1 MSCEHRPPG
10 EVAQGRRCLGGRGPW
25 AAGLCPRPGVVPTG
39 HREML
44 LGSAGLDPRSTS
56 EQRPGS
62 RVTCTSA
69 AAENK
74 HDKDRE
80 GPGEPR
86 GGRSRE
92 AEVEAGAA
100 DAGGLACEDGEPP
113 WGMARWTSWE
123 VFAPLTSPWISAE
136 PHPGSQPHHLFA
148 QRGPRVP
155 CRPSTGTADRRA
167 NPPEGAGPRVTAG
180 RGLTVTHGPYHPL
193 MLRKALESVIGSPLL
208 VLKC

>member
-1 MSCEHRPPG
+1 MSG
-10 EVAQGRRCLGGRGPW
+10 
-25 AAGLCPRPGVVPTG
+25 RPGA
-39 HREML
+39 
-44 LGSAGLDPRSTS
+44 LGSWALPSARCGPHRASGDALRVSGVGPTEH
-56 EQRPGS
+56 EQTGS
-62 RVTCTSA
+62 WEQRVTCTSA

-193 MLRKALESVIGSPLL
+193 MLRKALESVFGSPLL